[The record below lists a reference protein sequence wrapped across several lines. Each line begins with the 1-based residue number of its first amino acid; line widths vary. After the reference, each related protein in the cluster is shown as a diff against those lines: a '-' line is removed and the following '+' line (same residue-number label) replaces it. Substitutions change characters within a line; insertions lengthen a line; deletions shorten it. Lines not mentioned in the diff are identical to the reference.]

1 MSASATAVPLA
12 TSTSTTSAEDS
23 GDPEG
28 VLFFAYGALMDPTT
42 MQRRLQGRHS
52 GLLARSSSSSSSSH
66 SSSSRAAV
74 AVAFAER
81 KGRGR
86 RRQQQRD
93 ERVEASSA
101 AAASSSV
108 AVAVAFAHRGGW
120 ATLVDLREARASTA
134 SPLWRLV
141 PGSQRGGE
149 DGGGGWGARARAREG
164 PTAAAA
170 LASTA
175 SSSASSSSSSAIAL
189 EREENKSDDTGN
201 GASFIGGSC
210 FSSPAHGVL
219 YSLSSESELEALAER
234 EGGYCLR
241 RVEVRVVSLG
251 DDDDDDGG
259 GGGGGCGGQRALL
272 LEAFA
277 FVSSPGLRLRLP
289 LPPRERYL
297 DKMRSG
303 ARAAGLDG
311 RYRAWLE
318 EVPSAAEGSLDG
330 RYQATPAG
338 AAAAA
343 AGVALFAAVVCS
355 VV

>member
-1 MSASATAVPLA
+1 M
-12 TSTSTTSAEDS
+12 
-23 GDPEG
+23 
-28 VLFFAYGALMDPTT
+28 
-42 MQRRLQGRHS
+42 
-52 GLLARSSSSSSSSH
+52 
-66 SSSSRAAV
+66 
-74 AVAFAER
+74 
-81 KGRGR
+81 
-86 RRQQQRD
+86 
-93 ERVEASSA
+93 
-101 AAASSSV
+101 
-108 AVAVAFAHRGGW
+108 
-120 ATLVDLREARASTA
+120 
-134 SPLWRLV
+134 
-141 PGSQRGGE
+141 
-149 DGGGGWGARARAREG
+149 
-164 PTAAAA
+164 
-170 LASTA
+170 
-175 SSSASSSSSSAIAL
+175 
-189 EREENKSDDTGN
+189 EREENKSGDTGN

-251 DDDDDDGG
+251 DDDDDDDGG
-259 GGGGGCGGQRALL
+259 GGGGGGGQRALL